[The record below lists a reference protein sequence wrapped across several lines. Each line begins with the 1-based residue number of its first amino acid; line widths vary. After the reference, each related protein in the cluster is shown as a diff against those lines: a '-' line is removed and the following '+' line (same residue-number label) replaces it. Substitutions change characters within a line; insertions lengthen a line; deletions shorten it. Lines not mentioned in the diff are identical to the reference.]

1 MTRKN
6 FIIVLGL
13 ILFLSPTPVLA
24 ERYLTIPMFNYD
36 LTSFFDHD
44 IPDANPVGN
53 QNFIRYDGQQWTDGS
68 ATLNYPCTDGVNCY
82 DGHNGVDLSAPVG
95 ADVIA
100 SAPGTI
106 TTYIDD
112 CGGKTSRVYHPEE
125 GYSTLYAHLDS
136 FIITSGSVDRF
147 EHIAESGNSGN
158 CTTGPHL
165 HFGVREGQTGG
176 RRADPYGWNP
186 EPDSPVQNDPCE
198 GYSSDLCVDLGYL
211 WTTDPPSLEPPGG
224 DDPLPVI
231 NVSGT
236 ISEDT
241 TWEAGYVY
249 LIQGS
254 VTVVEN
260 VTLTLEPGVIVKF
273 QNTSSRFNIY
283 GNLYAQGTQQN
294 KIYFTSYKD
303 DTVGGDS
310 NGDGNT
316 TSPASQDWRSIII
329 HSTGT
334 ADLSNVIIQYGGY
347 SAGTNCFFWSTVCG
361 AIKVN
366 SGNLFITNS
375 LISNNN
381 YGIYVI
387 NTTSR
392 ISSVNVIGTI
402 IDNNGPYGVYYY
414 QNNKN
419 GGPNIYIV
427 DSTISNHYKIG
438 VGVRTEESTAI
449 NNIRLFGNT
458 FINNKIRDGSVIA
471 AGSGSLIFQSQDNV
485 TFGTGGNGFEL
496 HGILLGDQTWNPG
509 VPYVSGGSVIVPAE
523 TTLTINPGTIVKSL
537 GNNKL
542 LGVYGTLSV
551 QATPQN
557 RVYFTSYKDD
567 TVGGDS
573 NGDGSN
579 SIPAPADWTS
589 IFVYPNSHVDLSHI
603 VVRYGGKSWYNCGA
617 CVGGLYVEGGEL
629 TIFDS
634 LITKNNYGIYQN
646 SGSVNITQS
655 SIKDNTSY
663 GIYHTGTGTTIATSN
678 WWGDASGPYHPQNN
692 PNGQGDRVSN
702 NVEFSSWL
710 IEDPFWKKFIFP
722 KK

>member
-1 MTRKN
+1 MKTTKILS
-6 FIIVLGL
+6 IIFGTLIFFAVVLSVFANPR
-13 ILFLSPTPVLA
+13 ILYLPFTDLEVFLKHGWYYDEQETDEHKGIDYFKGQSGNWQEFEILAVAGGVAEYRPNGSPTWG
-24 ERYLTIPMFNYD
+24 NYVVI
-36 LTSFFDHD
+36 DH
-44 IPDANPVGN
+44 
-53 QNFIRYDGQQWTDGS
+53 QTGS
-68 ATLNYPCTDGVNCY
+68 PPYYTV
-82 DGHNGVDLSAPVG
+82 
-95 ADVIA
+95 
-100 SAPGTI
+100 
-106 TTYIDD
+106 
-112 CGGKTSRVYHPEE
+112 
-125 GYSTLYAHLDS
+125 YAHLESSPLPAYTPTAVNEGDL
-136 FIITSGSVDRF
+136 IG
-147 EHIAESGNSGN
+147 IAGA
-158 CTTGPHL
+158 TGLTDPPGTVHL
-165 HFGVREGQTGG
+165 HLEWSKDGIGQFGTKL
-176 RRADPYGWNP
+176 DPYGIKKYYTYYPGYPNFIDCGIDLQNP
-186 EPDSPVQNDPCE
+186 GVFWWTECPPV
-198 GYSSDLCVDLGYL
+198 
-211 WTTDPPSLEPPGG
+211 PPGGGG